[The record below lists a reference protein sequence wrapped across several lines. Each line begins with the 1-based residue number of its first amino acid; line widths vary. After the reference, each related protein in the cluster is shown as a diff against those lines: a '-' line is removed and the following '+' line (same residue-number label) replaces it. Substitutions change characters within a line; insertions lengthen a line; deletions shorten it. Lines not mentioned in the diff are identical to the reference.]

1 MNITQ
6 YANSIFHSITPKR
19 LSAFLSRKGWQRV
32 KHPNT
37 KILVFEGESLMIGQ
51 AATVVFPS
59 SASFSDYFARLND
72 TLRLLSK
79 HLNMSLSEV
88 IENIAHWDRD
98 VMKIRIQAEVGQDQ
112 LLPFGN
118 AADVINKYKNF
129 VAFAAC
135 TEAEPKKFYGR
146 VSKTGNEFADNCK
159 FGHTFVGSFGITI
172 ESPIPSDPQLPLS
185 GFPVARPFHRAVTE
199 RIAMG
204 YINLNEAVSREDPSI
219 ITDNYINGFSGNM
232 CEILTDIYDSAENRE
247 INHSIVWASDLTP
260 PGHLENPTVQ
270 MTEKSY
276 EVLKIA
282 SADLQTVNEPD
293 EEKTVIG
300 RITQLKSKVPPIKAD
315 EFAVARRTI
324 VISWEVEKQ
333 TPINIH
339 IQLPLEQYRWAC
351 DAHKNG
357 HKIKVTGKPEK
368 HGKLWYLLEH
378 HGFKII
384 SADKN
389 IDRR

>member
-1 MNITQ
+1 MGRSPPFCSRCLNLPIRAEGDAMNITQ
-6 YANSIFHSITPKR
+6 YANSIFHSITPKQ

-32 KHPNT
+32 KHPNA

-51 AATVVFPS
+51 VASVVFPS

-79 HLNMSLSEV
+79 HFNMSLSEV
-88 IENIAHWDRD
+88 IENIAHCD
-98 VMKIRIQAEVGQDQ
+98 
-112 LLPFGN
+112 
-118 AADVINKYKNF
+118 
-129 VAFAAC
+129 
-135 TEAEPKKFYGR
+135 
-146 VSKTGNEFADNCK
+146 
-159 FGHTFVGSFGITI
+159 H
-172 ESPIPSDPQLPLS
+172 
-185 GFPVARPFHRAVTE
+185 
-199 RIAMG
+199 
-204 YINLNEAVSREDPSI
+204 SI

-315 EFAVARRTI
+315 EFAVARRII

-339 IQLPLEQYRWAC
+339 IKLPLEQYRWAC

-368 HGKLWYLLEH
+368 HGKLWHLLEH